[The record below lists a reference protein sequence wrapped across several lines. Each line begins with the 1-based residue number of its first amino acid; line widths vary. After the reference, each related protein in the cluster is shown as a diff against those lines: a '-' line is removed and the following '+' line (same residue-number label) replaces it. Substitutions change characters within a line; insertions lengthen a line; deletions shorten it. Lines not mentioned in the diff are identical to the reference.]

1 LKTVEGYRKKLPM
14 PMTPLRDA
22 RMKAVRDGHW
32 SRPSASFAGGGAIF
46 AIIFLNVS
54 MRTEGLIWVSEQSV

>member
-1 LKTVEGYRKKLPM
+1 
-14 PMTPLRDA
+14 
-22 RMKAVRDGHW
+22 MKAVRDGHW